1 MNFSDCLQRLKH
13 ELRVSTDK
21 EVAEALGLSK
31 TAFAERKRRGAFP
44 IDKTRVLC
52 ALKPELDEV
61 FILTGRRLSGEER
74 HRVLVA
80 LDMSADLEAEEEGEL
95 LNSLTKGVAEEPGH
109 YGGEVDQVARIKEAL
124 HRCSGEDLDVLET
137 LANRLARNSRRQA

>member
-1 MNFSDCLQRLKH
+1 MNFSECLQRLKH

-21 EVAEALGLSK
+21 EVAYALGLSK

-44 IDKTRVLC
+44 VEKTRVLC
-52 ALKPELDEV
+52 ALKPHLDEV

-80 LDMSADLEAEEEGEL
+80 LHMSAEIEAEEEGEL
-95 LNSLTKGVAEEPGH
+95 VQSLTEGIAEHPGR
-109 YGGEVDQVARIKEAL
+109 YRGEMDQIGRIQESL
-124 HRCSGEDLDVLET
+124 QQCSIEDLDVVEALV
-137 LANRLARNSRRQA
+137 NRLANNSRS